1 MKNNLKNQEI
11 ERRLNL
17 YQVFLALYERHGH
30 LLDEI
35 LQLENLYQPSLTE
48 LKLRYVQGFVDAS
61 SVYVITN
68 LCNNQTQTLQ
78 QPQQVWTIGRDLNN
92 GICTD
97 DQHLSRCHAAIQY
110 IVNQGFYLVDFHSTN
125 GSSVNGETVYKP
137 VKLKDGDRIRLGSL
151 TFDFFLNHQRR
162 ILPTLPTDLLTQ
174 LIPLPTDIQQQAL
187 GDNTVYQEQVELANL
202 DETVQI
208 SLDCAWGRLEYGRDG
223 LHEQQKSEILDRYF
237 QQPNKFNVG
246 SED

>member
-1 MKNNLKNQEI
+1 MKTNFKNQEL

-35 LQLENLYQPSLTE
+35 LQLENIYQPSLTE
-48 LKLRYVQGFVDAS
+48 LKLRYVQGVVDDS

-78 QPQQVWTIGRDLNN
+78 QQQQVWTIGRDRSN
-92 GICTD
+92 GIRTD
-97 DQHLSRCHAAIQY
+97 DQHLSRYHAAIQY
-110 IVNQGFYLVDFHSTN
+110 IENQGFYLVDFHSTN
-125 GSSVNGETVYKP
+125 GSSVNGETVYQP

-151 TFDFFLNHQRR
+151 TFNFFLSHQSR
-162 ILPTLPTDLLTQ
+162 ILPTLPTDLLAQ
-174 LIPLPTDIQQQAL
+174 LIPLPADIKQQKL
-187 GDNTVYQEQVELANL
+187 SDNTACQEQVELANL
-202 DETVQI
+202 DETLQI

-237 QQPNKFNVG
+237 QQPTNFNVG
-246 SED
+246 L